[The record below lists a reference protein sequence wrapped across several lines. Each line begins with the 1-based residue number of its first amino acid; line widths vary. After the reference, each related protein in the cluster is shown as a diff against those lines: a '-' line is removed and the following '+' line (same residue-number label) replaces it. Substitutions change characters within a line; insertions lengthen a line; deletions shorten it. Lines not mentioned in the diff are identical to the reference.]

1 MFGVYL
7 FATIIGVGLLALTLF
22 GGSDNDIDAHVDV
35 DAQAGAGGQTG
46 HLAGATD
53 GISDVVLG
61 LFKPRNVTFLLAA
74 FGTTGLLLTLAGTNA
89 PLTLILAGTMGTT
102 SWFSSHALFTWLKK
116 SDSGVS
122 AMGDR
127 ELEGSIGTVT
137 LPISPDARGR
147 IMILAAG
154 RQTWITARLEPG
166 INRSLGVGT
175 EVLIRR
181 TAAGV
186 AEVIPTDTLD
196 LPSTTS

>member
-7 FATIIGVGLLALTLF
+7 FSTIIGVGLLALTLF
-22 GGSDNDIDAHVDV
+22 GGSDHDIDAHVDV
-35 DAQAGAGGQTG
+35 DVHAGAGGDTG
-46 HLAGATD
+46 HLSGVGD
-53 GISDVVLG
+53 SLGDVVLG
-61 LFKPRNVTFLLAA
+61 LFKPRNLTFLLAA
-74 FGTTGLLLTLAGTNA
+74 FGTTGLLLTLANTNA
-89 PLTLILAGTMGTT
+89 SLALILAAIMGTV
-102 SWFSSHALFTWLKK
+102 SWFTSHALFTWLKH

-137 LPISPDARGR
+137 LPIAPGARGR
-147 IMILAAG
+147 ITILAAG
-154 RQTWITARLEPG
+154 RQTWITARLEDG
-166 INRSLGVGT
+166 IDRSLGVGT